1 MPQTSDNVPPVSEL
15 QFLLNT
21 GNYEWDSL
29 TPQLVKNPPA
39 MQENPLEFLGREDLL
54 EKGQATHS
62 SIPGLPLWLS
72 W

>member
-39 MQENPLEFLGREDLL
+39 MQENLVPFLGREDLL
-54 EKGQATHS
+54 GKG
-62 SIPGLPLWLS
+62 
-72 W
+72 